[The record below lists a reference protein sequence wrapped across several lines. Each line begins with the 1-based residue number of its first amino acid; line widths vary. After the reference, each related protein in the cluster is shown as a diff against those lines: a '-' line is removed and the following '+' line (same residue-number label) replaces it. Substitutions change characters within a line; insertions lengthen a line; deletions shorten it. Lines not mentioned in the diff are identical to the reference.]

1 MEHPVNPVND
11 PGPMRR
17 ATNGFGL
24 TSMICGLLN
33 LALVLITAISVM
45 NFVSEVNTA
54 NGVTYEDYEV
64 LGEEE
69 TRRMFS
75 EYGESQGPV
84 AVMVAGLAFC
94 LSIPVMLIGSVF
106 GVIGLLQSNAPKMSS
121 ILGLVLNLPLLLAFG
136 CLMLLPFMLS
146 TI

>member
-1 MEHPVNPVND
+1 MEQPASPVHD
-11 PGPMRR
+11 LGPMRR
-17 ATNGFGL
+17 NTNGFGL

-33 LALVLITAISVM
+33 LALVLITVISVM
-45 NFVSEVNTA
+45 NFVSEVNMA
-54 NGVTYEDYEV
+54 NGITYEDYEV

-69 TRRMFS
+69 KRRMLS
-75 EYGESQGPV
+75 EYGESQGLV
-84 AVMVAGLAFC
+84 AVMVSGLAFC

-121 ILGLVLNLPLLLAFG
+121 ILGLVLTLPLLLAFG
-136 CLMLLPFMLS
+136 CLMLLPFMLP

>member
-1 MEHPVNPVND
+1 
-11 PGPMRR
+11 
-17 ATNGFGL
+17 
-24 TSMICGLLN
+24 MICGLLN
-33 LALVLITAISVM
+33 LALVLITVISVM
-45 NFVSEVNTA
+45 NFVSEVNMA
-54 NGVTYEDYEV
+54 NGITYEDYEV

-69 TRRMFS
+69 KRRMLS
-75 EYGESQGPV
+75 EYGESQGLV
-84 AVMVAGLAFC
+84 AVMVSGLAFC

-136 CLMLLPFMLS
+136 CLMLLPFMLP